1 MEILKKQFVTV
12 AILLISNIVFAQ
24 NDANIQKAFTE
35 SYTHEYNKVYGDAIN
50 SLIKVYDESNYE
62 INLRLGWLNYS
73 NKNYVQS
80 QNYYQKAVNLKPYAI
95 EAKLGLIKPL
105 SLLENWDN
113 VFQTYDDILKI
124 DPQNT
129 TANYWAGVILYNR
142 KKYEQAAKLFEKV
155 VNLYPFDYDSNHML
169 AWSYLNLGKNNNAKT
184 LFTKALLIKPG
195 DTSSLDGLSKCK

>member
-1 MEILKKQFVTV
+1 MEILKKQ
-12 AILLISNIVFAQ
+12 ILAFGILFFSQLSFAQ
-24 NDANIQKAFTE
+24 NDAAIQKAFTD
-35 SYTHEYNKVYGDAIN
+35 SYTHEYNKLYNDAIK
-50 SLIKVYDESNYE
+50 SLDKVYDESNYE

-105 SLLENWDN
+105 SLLENWDK

-195 DTSSLDGLSKCK
+195 DTFSLDGLSKCK